1 MYVILGATGRIGSVI
16 ANTLLAKGEKVRV
29 VGRSSGKLQPFVDKG
44 AVPFPAD
51 VRDAGAVSKA
61 FSGARAAF
69 LMVPPDPTAQDY
81 RAQSEQTS
89 DALASAVQESGLK
102 YAVNLS
108 SIGAQ
113 VESGT
118 GPISGLH
125 SAEKKLNRIASLH
138 VLHLR
143 PAYFMENEL
152 QGIEIIKNFGI
163 FGSALK
169 PELKLPMIATRDIG
183 AYAAERLLKLDF
195 SGKSTQ
201 ELLGAGEL
209 KRTEVTAIIGRA
221 IGKPELSYVQFP
233 YAQVEQ
239 VLQQNGIA
247 AKTARQ
253 FIEMYQAFNDGI
265 VVAEEPRTA
274 GNTTP
279 TTFEQFAR
287 EVFAPAFRGRSASA

>member
-1 MYVILGATGRIGSVI
+1 MYVILGATGNIGSVI
-16 ANTLLAKGEKVRV
+16 SNTLLAKGEKVRV
-29 VGRSSGKLQPFVDKG
+29 VGRSSGKLQPFVAKG
-44 AVPFPAD
+44 AIPFPAD
-51 VRDAGAVSKA
+51 VRDAGALSKA

-81 RAQSEQTS
+81 RAQQEQTS

-125 SAEKKLNRIASLH
+125 SAEKKLNGIASLH

-152 QGIEIIKNFGI
+152 QGAEVIKNFGI
-163 FGSALK
+163 FGSVLK
-169 PELKLPMIATRDIG
+169 PDLKIPTIATRDIG
-183 AYAAERLLKLDF
+183 AYAAERLLRLDF
-195 SGKSTQ
+195 SGKSTK
-201 ELLGAGEL
+201 ELLGAGDL
-209 KRTEVTAIIGRA
+209 RRTEVAAIIGRA

-239 VLQQNGIA
+239 VLQQKGIA
-247 AKTARQ
+247 PKTARQ

-265 VVAEEPRTA
+265 VVGEEPRTA

-279 TTFEQFAR
+279 STFEQFAR
-287 EVFAPAFRGRSASA
+287 EVFAPAFRGRSANA

>member
-51 VRDAGAVSKA
+51 VRDAGALSKA